1 MKGKR
6 ILIPV
11 LCFAILMLGLG
22 SNDAL
27 RGIFAPVFQERYALS
42 DSQLSLIVT
51 ISYVGNLLFLSLGG
65 KLLDTFDRKKVTLA
79 VMGIWMAA
87 LAVNLFT
94 DSYIFILISMFL
106 ALGASTLLNTT
117 INILTPMVCAGYA
130 GLMVNV
136 FFFIQGIGTSGSQ
149 LLLGRYAFSYSG
161 WKMINLALLVIG
173 ILAVLLFLNV
183 KLPGWKEIAEAREE
197 KEAGKAHGSK
207 AAAKAA
213 GGQQAASSAA
223 TAATSSPAK
232 APAASMFWLLAAM
245 LGCYFIG
252 EHGIMNWFLSYC
264 ISAFSMDSERA
275 SLCLS
280 IFWGGMTIGRLV
292 FAPAVQKLG
301 TIKSIRIFGGAG
313 TLLFG
318 AGILLGASGI
328 YLVGISGF
336 AISVLYPTIILFF
349 QELYPAS
356 VAATRTG
363 AIISVATI
371 ADILFNLLFGFLCG
385 SLGYR
390 ISFLILP
397 VCMVCFYVI
406 YLGVAGKA
414 KQGAKA

>member
-232 APAASMFWLLAAM
+232 TPAASMFWLLAAM

-385 SLGYR
+385 SQGYR
-390 ISFLILP
+390 TSFLILP

>member
-197 KEAGKAHGSK
+197 KEAVKAEGRK
-207 AAAKAA
+207 AAD
-213 GGQQAASSAA
+213 SA
-223 TAATSSPAK
+223 PAK

-390 ISFLILP
+390 TSFLILP

-414 KQGAKA
+414 RKGANA